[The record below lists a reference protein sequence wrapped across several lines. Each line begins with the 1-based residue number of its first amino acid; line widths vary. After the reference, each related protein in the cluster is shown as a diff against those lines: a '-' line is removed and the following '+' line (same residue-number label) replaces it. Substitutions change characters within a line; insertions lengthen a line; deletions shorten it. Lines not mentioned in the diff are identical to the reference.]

1 MSDRATT
8 LRAQFDDI
16 EAKRAE
22 AVQTFK
28 AMQAELQKAN
38 NAVSAADVVYRAA
51 GVRMK
56 NARERLDS
64 IEAQSAAALKEL
76 MEVERR

>member
-1 MSDRATT
+1 MSDRATN

-22 AVQTFK
+22 AVQIFK
-28 AMQAELQKAN
+28 AMQTELQKAN
-38 NAVSAADVVYRAA
+38 NAVSAVDVVYRAA
-51 GVRMK
+51 DTRMK

-64 IEAQSAAALKEL
+64 IEAQSSATLKAL
-76 MEVERR
+76 MEAER